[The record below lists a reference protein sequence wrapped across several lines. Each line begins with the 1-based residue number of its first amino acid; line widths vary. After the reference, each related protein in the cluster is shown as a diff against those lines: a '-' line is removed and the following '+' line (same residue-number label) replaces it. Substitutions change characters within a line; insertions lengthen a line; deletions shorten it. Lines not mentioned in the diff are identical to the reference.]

1 MTKKWNTHKAPI
13 SYLNLS
19 KIKRLSILNFFYRI
33 EINNLKI
40 MDIFEIQ
47 NQLKEFASERDWE
60 QFHTPKNI
68 AMALSVESSELVEIF
83 QWLKPE
89 ESQLP
94 NKKQLELINSEVADI
109 AMYLLRFCDLL
120 DVNLEKAIQEKLVKN
135 AEKYPVTLSKG
146 NAKKYNQRGD

>member
-1 MTKKWNTHKAPI
+1 
-13 SYLNLS
+13 
-19 KIKRLSILNFFYRI
+19 
-33 EINNLKI
+33 
-40 MDIFEIQ
+40 MDIFDIQ

-94 NKKQLELINSEVADI
+94 ITKQLELFNSEVADI

-120 DVNLEKAIQEKLVKN
+120 DVNLERAIEEKLVKN
-135 AEKYPVTLSKG
+135 AQRYPVTLSKG